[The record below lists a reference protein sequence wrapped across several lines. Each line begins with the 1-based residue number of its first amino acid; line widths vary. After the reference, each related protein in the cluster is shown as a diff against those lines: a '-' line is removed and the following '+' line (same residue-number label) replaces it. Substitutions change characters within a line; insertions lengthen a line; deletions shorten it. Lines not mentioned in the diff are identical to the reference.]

1 MVENSLMGLI
11 GIVIAVSIFLG
22 LGLVILDSSTSDCS
36 GLDGFN
42 SSNPSASTSY
52 AGLCEDNNSQI
63 MSAYGMVM
71 LIIIVLS
78 AIVVLATVR
87 ML

>member
-1 MVENSLMGLI
+1 MSLMGLI

-22 LGLVILDSSTSDCS
+22 LGLVILDSSLSTCDE
-36 GLDGFN
+36 LDGYN

-52 AGLCEDNNSQI
+52 AGLCESNNSQTH
-63 MSAYGMVM
+63 SAYGMVM
-71 LIIIVLS
+71 LILIVLS
-78 AIVVLATVR
+78 AIVILAVVR